1 MIDIPVRVYAR
12 TDTGRVRDNN
22 EDYFDFREPAD
33 ERQRREDGCLYV
45 VADGVGG
52 SAEGEIA
59 SRRAVETAL
68 RHYYEETSGPD
79 AAQRLVEAVK
89 AANLEIYQLVQS
101 GEHLKMGT
109 TLVMAALLGNQF
121 TVAHVGD
128 SRAYLVRGDHISQL
142 TEDHSLVWRLYREGT
157 ITHQEMLEHPKR
169 NLLLRSL
176 GHTEDV
182 EVDTTQGE
190 LQLGDALLLCS
201 DGLTTYLSDDE
212 IAGVVRTMPG
222 QAAVDRLIEMA
233 NQRGGKDNITVL
245 IMRAEEP
252 SPESDAEA
260 ETVLMEPISAPEVE
274 TVIVERPTAPA
285 DEAALTDEPSAPEAE
300 IVNLE
305 GEPAPADETLPSR
318 TQRTLPRATRI
329 RRQPRSG
336 LSPLLLVAGA
346 LVVVILIALA
356 ATMVM
361 MARGRSR
368 AVPAQTATP
377 LLGGGPTVDL
387 AQSPP
392 AAPPP
397 DISPPTEMPQDQPVL
412 PTPSP
417 EVPEGMLLVPAGQFI
432 YGRTEEQARAASE
445 ACAEATGDDTL
456 CDLGNFTD
464 STPRETPDIPAF
476 YIDRTEAS
484 VADYMACVEAGAC
497 REPLVEPEPDDYLTS
512 PQYQTYPMRWLSWQ
526 AAQAYCAWAGKR
538 LPTQQEWEK
547 AARGTDGRLY
557 PWGDDWNETNAVYQ
571 GNVQMAGPY
580 PIPDPVDAYPV
591 GASPCGALN
600 MAGNLLEWTADENV
614 ARGGSYMDLPEYLQ
628 APHIFD
634 TFIEGQGLAIN
645 GVRCAMDAH

>member
-1 MIDIPVRVYAR
+1 MTDDPVRVYAR

-22 EDYFDFREPAD
+22 EDYFDFREPID
-33 ERQRREDGCLYV
+33 ERQWREDGCLYV

-59 SRRAVETAL
+59 SQRAVETAL

-79 AAQRLVEAVK
+79 PAQRLVEAVK

-109 TLVMAALLGNQF
+109 TLVMAALRGDQF
-121 TVAHVGD
+121 TIAHVGD

-142 TEDHSLVWRLYREGT
+142 TEDHSLVWRLYKEGT

-190 LQLGDALLLCS
+190 LQRGDALVLCS

-212 IAGVVRTMPG
+212 IAGVVRTTPG

-245 IMRAEEP
+245 ILRAEDEP
-252 SPESDAEA
+252 TLEDDAEA
-260 ETVLMEPISAPEVE
+260 ETVLMEPLSASEVE

-285 DEAALTDEPSAPEAE
+285 DEASLTDEPSTPEAE

-305 GEPAPADETLPSR
+305 EEPAPADETLPSR
-318 TQRTLPRATRI
+318 ARRTLPRATRI
-329 RRQPRSG
+329 RRPPRPG
-336 LSPLLLVAGA
+336 ISPLLLVVGV
-346 LVVVILIALA
+346 LVVVVLIALA
-356 ATMVM
+356 VIMVL
-361 MARGRSR
+361 MARGRPLTS
-368 AVPAQTATP
+368 PAQTSTP
-377 LLGGGPTVDL
+377 LLGAGPTAAL
-387 AQSPP
+387 AQSPFT
-392 AAPPP
+392 APPP
-397 DISPPTEMPQDQPVL
+397 DTSPPPEDQPVPL
-412 PTPSP
+412 SPSP
-417 EVPEGMLLVPAGQFI
+417 EALEGMVLVPAGQFI

-445 ACAEATGDDTL
+445 ACTEVTGDDTL
-456 CDLGNFTD
+456 CDLGKFTD
-464 STPRETPDIPAF
+464 STPQETPDIPTF
-476 YIDRTEAS
+476 YIDRTEVS

-547 AARGTDGRLY
+547 AARGADGRLY
-557 PWGDDWNETNAVYQ
+557 PWGDDWNEADAVYQ
-571 GNVQMAGPY
+571 GNVQMSGPY
-580 PIPDPVDAYPV
+580 PVPDPVDARPT
-591 GASPCGALN
+591 GASPYGALN

-614 ARGGSYMDLPEYLQ
+614 ARGGSYMDVPEYLQ
-628 APHIFD
+628 VPHIFD
-634 TFIEGQGLAIN
+634 TFLEGQGLAIN
-645 GVRCAMDAH
+645 GVRCAMDAP

>member
-1 MIDIPVRVYAR
+1 MTNVPVRVYAR

-22 EDYFDFREPAD
+22 EDYFDFREPTD

-59 SRRAVETAL
+59 SQKAVQTAL

-79 AAQRLVEAVK
+79 PAQRLVEAVK

-109 TLVMAALLGNQF
+109 TLVMAALHGDHF
-121 TVAHVGD
+121 TIAHVGD

-142 TEDHSLVWRLYREGT
+142 TEDHSLVWRLYKEGT

-190 LQLGDALLLCS
+190 LQRGDALVLCS

-222 QAAVDRLIEMA
+222 EAAVDRLIEMA

-245 IMRAEEP
+245 ILRAEDEP
-252 SPESDAEA
+252 APEADAEA
-260 ETVLMEPISAPEVE
+260 ETVLMEPLPASEVE
-274 TVIVERPTAPA
+274 TVVVERPTAPT
-285 DEAALTDEPSAPEAE
+285 DEATLTDGPPASEAE

-305 GEPAPADETLPSR
+305 GEPAPADETLPSHAR
-318 TQRTLPRATRI
+318 RTLPRATRV
-329 RRQPRSG
+329 RRRSRPG
-336 LSPLLLVAGA
+336 ISPLLLVAGA
-346 LVVVILIALA
+346 LVVVVLIALA
-356 ATMVM
+356 VIMVL
-361 MARGRSR
+361 MARGRPL
-368 AVPAQTATP
+368 AGPAQTSTP
-377 LLGGGPTVDL
+377 LLGAGPT
-387 AQSPP
+387 
-392 AAPPP
+392 AAPPT
-397 DISPPTEMPQDQPVL
+397 DTSLPTERPEDQPVP
-412 PTPSP
+412 PTPP
-417 EVPEGMLLVPAGQFI
+417 LEVPEGMVLVSAGQFT

-445 ACAEATGDDTL
+445 ACAEITGDDTL
-456 CDLGNFTD
+456 CDLGNFID
-464 STPRETPDIPAF
+464 STPRETPDTPAF

-484 VADYMACVEAGAC
+484 VTDYMACVEAGAC
-497 REPLVEPEPDDYLTS
+497 REPLVEPEPVDYLTS
-512 PQYQTYPMRWLSWQ
+512 PQYRTYPMRWLSWQ
-526 AAQAYCAWAGKR
+526 AAQTYCAWAGKR

-547 AARGTDGRLY
+547 AARGIDGRLY
-557 PWGDDWNETNAVYQ
+557 PWGDDWNEANAVYQ

-580 PIPDPVDAYPV
+580 PIPDAVDAHPT
-591 GASPCGALN
+591 GASPYGALN
-600 MAGNLLEWTADENV
+600 MAGNLLEWTDDENV
-614 ARGGSYMDLPEYLQ
+614 ARGGSYMDVPEYLQ

-634 TFIEGQGLAIN
+634 TFLEGQGLAIN
-645 GVRCAMDAH
+645 GVRCAMDAP